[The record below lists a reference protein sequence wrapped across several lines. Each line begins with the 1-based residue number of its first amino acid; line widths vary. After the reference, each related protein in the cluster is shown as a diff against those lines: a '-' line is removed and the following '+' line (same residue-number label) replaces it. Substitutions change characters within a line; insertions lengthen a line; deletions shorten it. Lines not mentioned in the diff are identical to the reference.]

1 MVSVRISCS
10 HYGLCALVRCDRLFK
25 GSRIH
30 ESRSNK
36 MYLAQYPFYI
46 QDLSAE
52 QLHYIR
58 SCFYMCTMIIL
69 IVCGTSFR
77 NTWKRIRR
85 FEPIVAATTIS
96 RGSGR
101 TSIWH
106 RIKDC
111 NELVSHG
118 YLLNR
123 AINALPFELHIPTSC
138 VVRLMKRLIRGDI
151 NCWTRCAENTTC
163 VFTEQRSHDRHAAD
177 KVLADKALSRV
188 AARDSVLS
196 ERAAAIV

>member
-1 MVSVRISCS
+1 VVSVRISCS

-111 NELVSHG
+111 NWIGIARLFAESSDKCSSFRVTYPDQLCGSA
-118 YLLNR
+118 YE
-123 AINALPFELHIPTSC
+123 AINQRWHKLLDAACREH
-138 VVRLMKRLIRGDI
+138 DI
-151 NCWTRCAENTTC
+151 AYSRSNDLTIDTRQTRCSPIK
-163 VFTEQRSHDRHAAD
+163 R
-177 KVLADKALSRV
+177 
-188 AARDSVLS
+188 
-196 ERAAAIV
+196 